1 MAESSV
7 RLTDNAGISNGIEE
21 SIPPIEDL
29 YVSNLVVRDKTK
41 SKKPARVLGGRIP
54 QEILSDEKLNQA
66 IKTLPS
72 NYSFEI
78 HKTIWHVRKNSSTCV
93 ALQFP
98 EGLLMYA
105 CVISDIINKFTGVET
120 LILGDVTYGA
130 CCVDD
135 FTARALGADML
146 VHYGHSCLIPIDT
159 TLIKMLYVFVDIQI
173 DIKHFIE
180 TVRVNFKFGQK
191 LALCGTIQFVSSLQA
206 SLQELQNEFSVSVP
220 QVKPLSPGELLGCTS
235 PKLNPEL
242 TDAIVYLA
250 DGRFHLESMMI
261 SNPGIPAYMY
271 NPYDKKFTLESYD
284 HIKMQA
290 LRKEAINCAVRAK
303 TFGIIFGTLGRQGSH
318 GILNQLVM
326 QLEKNGKKH
335 LVIAL
340 SEITQEKL
348 DPFEDIDVFV
358 QTSCPR
364 LSIDWGSQFN
374 KPLLTPYELSV
385 ALDTVK
391 WQQIYPMDFYAN
403 ESLGPW
409 TVKHQ
414 ENRHIQQTG
423 KPKLLNKF
431 ET

>member
-1 MAESSV
+1 MAEGLD
-7 RLTDNAGISNGIEE
+7 RLTNTSGISSDIEE
-21 SIPPIEDL
+21 IAPQIDGPST
-29 YVSNLVVRDKTK
+29 SKLVVRDKTRAR
-41 SKKPARVLGGRIP
+41 KPARVLGARIP
-54 QEILSDEKLNQA
+54 QEILCDEKLNEA
-66 IKTLPS
+66 IKMLPP
-72 NYSFEI
+72 NYNFEI
-78 HKTIWHVRKNSSTCV
+78 HKTIWHARKNNSTCV

-105 CVISDIINKFTGVET
+105 CVISGIIHRFTGAET

-180 TVRVNFKFGQK
+180 TVRANFKLGQR

-206 SLQELQNEFSVSVP
+206 SLQELQNEFSISIP

-242 TDAIVYLA
+242 IDAIVYLA

-261 SNPGIPAYMY
+261 SNPDVPAYMY
-271 NPYDKKFTLESYD
+271 NPYDQRFTKESYD
-284 HIKMQA
+284 HSKMQA
-290 LRKEAINCAVRAK
+290 LRKEAISCAVRAK
-303 TFGIIFGTLGRQGSH
+303 TFGVIFGTLGRQGSH
-318 GILNQLVM
+318 EILKQLIT
-326 QLEKNGKKH
+326 QLEKNGRKH
-335 LVIAL
+335 VVIAL

-348 DPFEDIDVFV
+348 DPFEEIDVFV

-385 ALDTVK
+385 ALDTIK
-391 WQQIYPMDFYAN
+391 WQKVYPMDFYAN

-409 TVKHQ
+409 TVKNE
-414 ENRHIQQTG
+414 ENRRIQPTE
-423 KPKLLNKF
+423 KPKLSNKVQI
-431 ET
+431 